1 MRAFALLAVC
11 SLLAA
16 CDKPAEPQPSGDK
29 PTPSPATAT
38 AKAAATAKSTAAPA
52 ATGGA
57 VPTDMAWD
65 APSVW
70 HRAETTSP
78 MRKATYAIPKAAGDS
93 EDAEMTVS
101 QAGGST
107 EANVKRWEG
116 QFEDR
121 TGETKREE
129 KKVGDLKVTVIE
141 IRGKFAGG
149 GMPGAP
155 PSGPKPGWAMLAA
168 IVETQPPHFFKL
180 TGPEK
185 TVTGAR
191 AEFDKMVGT
200 FRPK

>member
-1 MRAFALLAVC
+1 MRALALLAVC

-16 CDKPAEPQPSGDK
+16 CDKPAEPTPNTDK
-29 PTPSPATAT
+29 PAPAAATAT
-38 AKAAATAKSTAAPA
+38 AAATSKSTAAPA
-52 ATGGA
+52 STGGSA
-57 VPTDMAWD
+57 PSDMAWD

-70 HRAETTSP
+70 HRAQTTSP
-78 MRKATYAIPKAAGDS
+78 MRKATYAIPKAAGDT

-141 IRGKFAGG
+141 IHGKFAGG

-155 PSGPKPGWAMLAA
+155 ASGPKPGWAMLAA
-168 IVETQPPHFFKL
+168 IVETQPPHFFKI

-200 FRPK
+200 FRAK